1 MAKEPTATSIK
12 PSTNLLIS
20 WLLLNK
26 FKDSEDEDEH
36 VKKTA
41 LREINSLNLL
51 KHNNIVNL
59 LEWFKH
65 EKRIWLVFEYVD
77 HTVLQDIDITP
88 DGLPP
93 FRVRKLMYQML
104 KAVKHMHENNF
115 IHRDIKPENLL
126 ISKNGILKLWDFGF
140 ARELSKRKRA
150 LFTDY
155 VSTRWYRAP
164 ELLVGDANYSKAVDI
179 WSIGWIFAE
188 IYNGMPLFPGESDI
202 DTLYHILRA
211 LGNDLTSKQKKWFKR
226 NPLYYG
232 VRLPKAEIR
241 KSLEKLVPEMGQIE
255 IDLLK

>member
-1 MAKEPTATSIK
+1 MEC
-12 PSTNLLIS
+12 
-20 WLLLNK
+20 
-26 FKDSEDEDEH
+26 FKNE
-36 VKKTA
+36 KK
-41 LREINSLNLL
+41 
-51 KHNNIVNL
+51 
-59 LEWFKH
+59 
-65 EKRIWLVFEYVD
+65 IWLVFEYVD

-93 FRVRKLMYQML
+93 DRVRKLMYQLL
-104 KAVKHMHENNF
+104 KAVKFMHEHNM

-140 ARELSKRKRA
+140 ARELSKRNKA

-155 VSTRWYRAP
+155 VSTRWYRSP

-188 IYNGMPLFPGESDI
+188 IYNGMPLFPGESDV

-211 LGNDLTSKQKKWFKR
+211 IGNQMTVKQKKWFKK

-232 VRLPKAEIR
+232 VRIPKSNII
-241 KSLEKLVPEMGQIE
+241 KPLEDLVPEMGEIE
-255 IDLLK
+255 MDLLK